1 MTAMTAMTAYFMFC
15 TCAHMEVVEFW
26 CHCGQCIDNTGF
38 CGHRCGHRCGHC
50 GHHYDVAQYGAS
62 SPMALLVGYKAW
74 LNAIASR
81 VT

>member
-1 MTAMTAMTAYFMFC
+1 MTAMTAYFMFC
-15 TCAHMEVVEFW
+15 TCARTWEYLSFGVIAVSAL
-26 CHCGQCIDNTGF
+26 ITLGF

-62 SPMALLVGYKAW
+62 SPIALLVGYKAW